1 MTPEFITLTEMDY
14 NRIHSL
20 IEQQLLNPTPNK
32 EIAILEE
39 EIEQARILDFPE
51 IPTDLVTMNSKVKYQ
66 NVTDGKENEITIVYP
81 KSADSSR
88 GLVSV
93 TAPLGMALL
102 GLREEEEIDWA
113 FPDGSVKRLKV
124 LKIIYQP
131 EANGDLRS

>member
-81 KSADSSR
+81 KSADSAR

-102 GLREEEEIDWA
+102 GLREDEEIDWA

>member
-20 IEQQLLNPTPNK
+20 IEQQLSNPSLSNDITL
-32 EIAILEE
+32 LEE
-39 EIEQARILDFPE
+39 EVEQARILDFPE
-51 IPTDLVTMNSKVKYQ
+51 IPTDLVTMNSKFKYQ
-66 NVTDGKENEITIVYP
+66 NVTDGKVNEITIVYP
-81 KSADSSR
+81 KFADSSR
-88 GLVSV
+88 GMVSV

-102 GLREEEEIDWA
+102 GLREEQEIDWA

-124 LKIIYQP
+124 LEIIYQP